1 MLFAT
6 ASCLDLI
13 LCGNGASMSVG
24 SSMPDPIAERLS
36 SLPFLDKTV
45 LCRLWQEFFD
55 AQPSPKLRRDFM
67 IPILAYRI
75 QERAFGTL
83 RPNTRNQLGQL
94 GRSLDTRP
102 NSRSAFTPQLRAG
115 TRLVRRWKND
125 IHVVNVEYSGYEYR
139 GTRYQTLSQIAR
151 LITGTRWSGP
161 LFFGT
166 KHNQKQRASTQGV
179 E

>member
-1 MLFAT
+1 
-6 ASCLDLI
+6 
-13 LCGNGASMSVG
+13 MSIG
-24 SSMPDPIAERLS
+24 GSMPDLIAERLS

-83 RPNTRNQLGQL
+83 RPNTRNQLDQL

-115 TRLVRRWKND
+115 TRLVRRW
-125 IHVVNVEYSGYEYR
+125 
-139 GTRYQTLSQIAR
+139 
-151 LITGTRWSGP
+151 
-161 LFFGT
+161 
-166 KHNQKQRASTQGV
+166 
-179 E
+179 